1 MLFLLLFL
9 LFGHLITVT
18 FCLPNV
24 GEFDGGKKTTTAIL
38 LTSNAQRGH

>member
-24 GEFDGGKKTTTAIL
+24 GEFYGGRKITTAIL